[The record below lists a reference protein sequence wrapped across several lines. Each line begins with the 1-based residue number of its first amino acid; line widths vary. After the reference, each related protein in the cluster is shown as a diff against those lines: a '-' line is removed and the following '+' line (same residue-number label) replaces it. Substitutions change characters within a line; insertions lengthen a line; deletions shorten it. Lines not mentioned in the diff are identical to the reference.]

1 MLGTLRHLE
10 SEVPS
15 GSLDTNFKSTSGTHI
30 NGHAVIETF
39 ANHSLALDVDILPF
53 LNGQCLNQ
61 HTVNVEGHIL
71 GLDA

>member
-1 MLGTLRHLE
+1 MHLE

-15 GSLDTNFKSTSGTHI
+15 GGTGTFFKSPSGTHI

-39 ANHSLALDVDILPF
+39 ANHSLALDVDVLPL
-53 LNGQCLNQ
+53 LNGQRLNQ

>member
-1 MLGTLRHLE
+1 MSRVTVNHNPLQ
-10 SEVPS
+10 V
-15 GSLDTNFKSTSGTHI
+15 KI

-39 ANHSLALDVDILPF
+39 ANHSLALDVDVLPL
-53 LNGQCLNQ
+53 LNGQRLNQ